1 MTRTSLWLG
10 AVVLGTVAGMGSWL
24 IAPSQDATP
33 PRSAPIVGQQISDG
47 IVRQVIE
54 LAEGGTAVLKDRAG
68 ADELTVE
75 IDGAEIAAP
84 TSGEVTNPTLS
95 PAGKLA
101 WAEDHE
107 RIKVWNPRTNELT
120 SLNRP
125 PGTTAVFS
133 PAFTAEDTIASVAQ
147 QPVAGVPGEDDGLNN
162 LFEVDI
168 EEGRW
173 TALTDFDATLTDWT
187 ALRTPVATPEG
198 DLLFVRVGGDST
210 ATSPPVFELWV
221 TSDEGTHRLSK
232 LPGEMYLAGFDGDD
246 LQWNASSDSCDDWGL
261 FEEGETDLELIGCGA
276 VLADSLTAVD
286 PDLEHEEHS
295 DFDAPPAHDGGT
307 LAVIVGDLASR
318 AEAVAVADRMSDAP
332 GQHVASHESVP
343 KLVGPGAWIIIRPVE
358 HGTSPQEDLDQVRRE
373 VPGYE
378 AMVWLGPLDD

>member
-1 MTRTSLWLG
+1 MRKSLWLG
-10 AVVLGTVAGMGSWL
+10 AAVLGVVAGMGSWL
-24 IAPSQDATP
+24 IAPLQDAGA
-33 PRSAPIVGQQISDG
+33 PRSAPIVGQQLSDG
-47 IVRQVIE
+47 LVRQVLE
-54 LAEGGTAVLKDRAG
+54 LPEGGAAVLKDRHG
-68 ADELTVE
+68 ADELTVV
-75 IDGAEIAAP
+75 IDGAVIAAP

-95 PAGKLA
+95 PSGKLA

-125 PGTTAVFS
+125 RGTTAVFS

-147 QPVAGVPGEDDGLNN
+147 QPVAGVPGEDEGLNN

-168 EEGRW
+168 DDGRW
-173 TALTDFDATLTDWT
+173 TALTDFGATLTDWT

-198 DLLFVRVGGDST
+198 DLLFVRVRGDST
-210 ATSPPVFELWV
+210 ATSPPAFELW
-221 TSDEGTHRLSK
+221 TASDEGIQRLSK
-232 LPGEMYLAGFDGDD
+232 LPAEMYLAGFNGDD
-246 LQWNASSDSCDDWGL
+246 LQWNAPSGSCDDWGL

-295 DFDAPPAHDGGT
+295 DFDAPPAHDGGA
-307 LAVIVGDLASR
+307 LAVIVGDFASR
-318 AEAVAVADRMSDAP
+318 AEAVAVVGRMSDAP

-343 KLVGPGAWIIIRPVE
+343 KLVGPGAWIIIRPVADE
-358 HGTSPQEDLDQVRRE
+358 TSPQEGLDQVRRE
-373 VPGYE
+373 LPGYE